1 MTSLET
7 ENPNVP
13 GSPSTSNLYDAY
25 YNQKKPNPKKSFNIN
40 CRKNRESLRLFKIEV
55 KKDLRF
61 QSHSFDINEVVKDM
75 EALAVKKYFLHEAT
89 NHHKGEPSKF
99 HFGTVYTRENRG
111 SIRKNTNCSC
121 QLCVYPTAKNKKS
134 RKEYW
139 KFRNNMKKFKG
150 LSSKDVIISSGA
162 I

>member
-1 MTSLET
+1 MTSIET
-7 ENPNVP
+7 EKTNVP
-13 GSPSTSNLYDAY
+13 GSLSTSTLYDAY
-25 YNQKKPNPKKSFNIN
+25 YWQKKPNTKKSFIKN
-40 CRKNRESLRLFKIEV
+40 CREKRESLRLFKIEV
-55 KKDLRF
+55 KKNLNF
-61 QSHSFDINEVVKDM
+61 QSHSFDINKEVMDM
-75 EALAVKKYFLHEAT
+75 EALAVKKDFLHEAT

-99 HFGTVYTRENRG
+99 YFGTVYTKENRG

-150 LSSKDVIISSGA
+150 LSSKDVIIASGA